1 MTIRSNQPPRSV
13 ELHTRHRPSVR
24 RIVVMEI
31 VSGLGDGVF
40 WVGLAAILLSQGVG
54 AQGFA
59 VAAVARLGPR
69 ALISAPA
76 GVLADRVDRRR
87 LLVGLDVTRGL
98 LLVGLAL
105 AAASDSR
112 PAVLLAVVF
121 VTYTFSAPYR
131 PALTAALP
139 LVAGEDKLS
148 SANALI
154 ATVRQL
160 MTFIGPLVG
169 AIVLHY
175 SSPETAFLIDAGSF
189 FVAGAVM
196 ATVTQLAGR
205 PVRAAPSI
213 GAHRRSWRHDVI
225 EGWREVTAT
234 AGLVVV
240 TMLVFVMYAARGA
253 ELVLFVLL
261 ANERLGLG
269 ASGVGVLAGAVGLGA
284 LAALPAA
291 GKIAETN
298 RPALMIT
305 LSLASTAGPLA
316 ALASVR
322 STVVACMAL
331 VVLGAGVVMFE
342 VLSVVLLQRLS
353 RRYMLG
359 RVFGLVGTASNAGKL
374 LGALIAPIVATAFGV
389 GGAFVAMGA
398 AVGVLGAASV
408 PSLIVLS
415 RSTRVRREQLRPMTE
430 VLAQVGLFEGASQ
443 PVLER
448 VAASIDTEQ
457 IGIGTT
463 MVTEGDP
470 ADDLFIIRVGEF
482 VVTKGGRHLNVLGPG
497 EWFGEIGLMQR
508 RPRVATVAA
517 RSDATVWRIPGD
529 SFLSALQEVATE
541 PSALVEVMADRL
553 GRLPPE

>member
-1 MTIRSNQPPRSV
+1 
-13 ELHTRHRPSVR
+13 
-24 RIVVMEI
+24 MEI

-54 AQGFA
+54 ARGFA

-87 LLVGLDVTRGL
+87 LLVGLDVTRGM
-98 LLVGLAL
+98 LLVALAL
-105 AAASDSR
+105 AAASGAR

-131 PALTAALP
+131 PALSAALP

-175 SSPETAFLIDAGSF
+175 SSPETAFLIDAASF

-205 PVRAAPSI
+205 PVRRALTI
-213 GAHRRSWRHDVI
+213 GAHRLTWRHDVV

-261 ANERLGLG
+261 ATERLGLG
-269 ASGVGVLAGAVGLGA
+269 ASGIGILAGAVGFGA
-284 LAALPAA
+284 LVALPAA
-291 GKIAETN
+291 GRIAETN

-305 LSLASTAGPLA
+305 LSLASTAVPLA

-322 STVVACMAL
+322 STVVACVAL
-331 VVLGAGVVMFE
+331 AVLGAGVVVFE

-353 RRYMLG
+353 RRHMLG

-374 LGALIAPIVATAFGV
+374 LGALLAPIVAAAFGI
-389 GGAFVAMGA
+389 GGAFVAIGA
-398 AVGVLGAASV
+398 AVGVLGAASI
-408 PSLIVLS
+408 PSLVVLS
-415 RSTRVRREQLRPMTE
+415 RSTRARREQLRPITD
-430 VLAQVGLFEGASQ
+430 VLAHIGLFEGASHL
-443 PVLER
+443 VLER
-448 VAASIDTEQ
+448 VAASIESEQ
-457 IGIGTT
+457 ISSGTT
-463 MVTEGDP
+463 MVSEGDP
-470 ADDLFIIRVGEF
+470 ADDLFIVLAGEF
-482 VVTKGGRHLNVLGPG
+482 VVTKGGHQLNVLGPG
-497 EWFGEIGLMQR
+497 EWFGEIGLMHR
-508 RPRVATVAA
+508 RLRVATVASC
-517 RSDATVWRIPGD
+517 SDAVVWRIPGET
-529 SFLSALQEVATE
+529 FLSALQEVATE
-541 PSALVEVMADRL
+541 PSALVDVMADRL
-553 GRLPPE
+553 GRLPSD